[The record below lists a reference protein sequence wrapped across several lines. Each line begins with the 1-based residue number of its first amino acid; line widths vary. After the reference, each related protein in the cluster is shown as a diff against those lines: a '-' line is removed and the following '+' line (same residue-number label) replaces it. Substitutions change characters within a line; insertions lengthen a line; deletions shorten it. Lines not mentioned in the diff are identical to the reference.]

1 MNSLPVIPISDPI
14 VIGCTWRIGIRQRD
28 ITDTPIDLTGDNAT
42 LSLISFYG
50 EVITPDQQFDPVEDV
65 LWLSLPAVQTS
76 VLYAGVYSGILTI
89 LDNLTAETTPISVFS
104 VAVVR

>member
-1 MNSLPVIPISDPI
+1 LSSLPLIQIADPI
-14 VIGCTWRIGIRQRD
+14 VVGATWRIGVRLLD
-28 ITDTPIDLTGDNAT
+28 IVDTPIDLTGDNAT

-50 EVITPDQQFDPVEDV
+50 EVITPVQEFDPVEDV
-65 LWLSLPAVQTS
+65 LWLSLSAVQSS

-89 LDNLTAETTPISVFS
+89 LDDVTTAIAVFS